1 MLSMADAENCRCCRS
16 AMLADDPPDAEMCS
30 VCLPWNNLR
39 ELMRTSV
46 PAWQIHM
53 QRDQQQLLD
62 DADDWLDGDGA
73 QIAELLP
80 SEPAWAALLRAVSGQ
95 RHIRADS
102 DELDLES
109 EPELDALRTMLT
121 SNHSPLF
128 PGVADNDVDP
138 QQGKLSIEVAG
149 HRLVSDGRSLL
160 VDGVLIEAGPGD
172 LLLRMLFEA
181 NYEVATV
188 RFLRMLA
195 HIEGR
200 QDEDGENLEL
210 RRRRAALRSCRF
222 HSVGA
227 ADAPRPAANLRG
239 FMESTPPLC
248 DWDSK
253 RWMLGIDDGTG
264 SRVLM
269 PLPSTP
275 TLVERFLS
283 IWSGRPNRRVSD
295 RLRAICLRWAA
306 RRSTPSPEARITPH
320 ERSFGMLRGVIDANP
335 ERVALIEDGLLITGT
350 IGVRWSITKG
360 RGVHNTPYVI
370 EPVCMIDPERK
381 GNQVCLYDQSTEL
394 PLGDR
399 LGMTVLGLLNDSIIA
414 QTIPQVALAAAMLN
428 YPSRG
433 VNNPQLAQILR
444 QFVQVA
450 ED

>member
-1 MLSMADAENCRCCRS
+1 MFNMADAENCRCCRS
-16 AMLADDPPDAEMCS
+16 PMLADDSPDEELCA
-30 VCLPWNNLR
+30 VCLPWNNMR

-73 QIAELLP
+73 EIAELLP

-102 DELDLES
+102 NEVDLES
-109 EPELDALRTMLT
+109 EPELDALRTML
-121 SNHSPLF
+121 SSRRSPLF
-128 PGVADNDVDP
+128 PDLTDSDVDP
-138 QQGKLSIEVAG
+138 LQGELRVEVTG
-149 HRLVSDGRSLL
+149 HRLVSDDRSLL
-160 VDGVLIEAGPGD
+160 VDGVRIEAGPGD

-181 NYEVATV
+181 NCEVATA

-200 QDEDGENLEL
+200 QEEDGTDLEV

-222 HSVGA
+222 HTVGA
-227 ADAPRPAANLRG
+227 ADAPRPAANLEG
-239 FMESTPPLC
+239 FMEATPPLC
-248 DWDSK
+248 DWDSR

-264 SRVLM
+264 SRVLL
-269 PLPSTP
+269 PLPCTP

-306 RRSTPSPEARITPH
+306 RCSTSSPEARITPH
-320 ERSFGMLRGVIDANP
+320 ERSFGMLRGVVDANP
-335 ERVALIEDGLLITGT
+335 ERVAFLEDGLLVTGT
-350 IGVRWSITKG
+350 MGVRWSITRG
-360 RGVHNTPYVI
+360 VGVHNTPYVM
-370 EPVCMIDPERK
+370 EPVCMIDLERK
-381 GNQVCLYDQSTEL
+381 GRPVCMFDESTEL

-399 LGMTVLGLLNDSIIA
+399 LVMTVLGLLNDSSISK
-414 QTIPQVALAAAMLN
+414 TIPQVALAAAMLK
-428 YPSRG
+428 SRNRRTPHD
-433 VNNPQLAQILR
+433 VLEQLMRQIAR
-444 QFVQVA
+444 VA

>member
-16 AMLADDPPDAEMCS
+16 TLLAEDSPDAEMCA
-30 VCLPWNNLR
+30 VCLPWNNVR

-109 EPELDALRTMLT
+109 EPELDALRTLL
-121 SNHSPLF
+121 SSRHSPLF
-128 PGVADNDVDP
+128 PGVADDDVNPLQDE
-138 QQGKLSIEVAG
+138 LRIEVAG
-149 HRLVSDGRSLL
+149 HRLVSDERSLL
-160 VDGVLIEAGPGD
+160 VDGVPIEAGPGD

-181 NYEVATV
+181 NYEVATA
-188 RFLRMLA
+188 RFLRILA

-200 QDEDGENLEL
+200 QDEDGVNLEQ
-210 RRRRAALRSCRF
+210 RRRRTALHSCRF

-227 ADAPRPAANLRG
+227 ADAPRPTANLKG
-239 FMESTPPLC
+239 FSESTPPLC

-253 RWMLGIDDGTG
+253 RWMLGIDNGTG

-283 IWSGRPNRRVSD
+283 IWSGRPSRRVSD

-306 RRSTPSPEARITPH
+306 RCSTSSPEARITPH
-320 ERSFGMLRGVIDANP
+320 ERSFGMLRGVVDANP
-335 ERVALIEDGLLITGT
+335 ERVAFLEDGLLVTGT
-350 IGVRWSITKG
+350 LGVRWSITKG
-360 RGVHNTPYVI
+360 QGVHNTPYVI
-370 EPVCMIDPERK
+370 EPVCMDDPDRK
-381 GNQVCLYDQSTEL
+381 GNQVCLFDQSSDL

-399 LGMTVLGLLNDSIIA
+399 LVMTVLGLLNDSTIS
-414 QTIPQVALAAAMLN
+414 QTIPQVALAVAMLN
-428 YPSRG
+428 HRG
-433 VNNPQLAQILR
+433 RGTPHPELAQLLR